1 MFDYISQK
9 ITDTP
14 FHKTFENRV
23 SYLELNDFFTNDHFE
38 KLCKDVYNSKHLT
51 MDEYPVDGEAPS
63 VISFADMIDN
73 VDSDDYK
80 FYEELY
86 NHFSSKE
93 LKCKIL
99 KKFGL
104 NDNVEAVERKM
115 TTTVSFHTEYPH
127 QFDCEHTDQK
137 DNLFT
142 ISLQVYL
149 PEDDKLKD
157 YGTKF
162 YDELGNIIHTTQFLP
177 NTGYCFLATNNS
189 WHSPIIGAERKS
201 FFVRYAYSLNVEK
214 TRTIFNYNPDNKTC
228 VVVWNKDMDVY
239 HISTDWTAV
248 ASLHNTIEHNIE
260 NVTVTQEPFKR
271 DLEVLL
277 DLKNQG
283 FKKAIVYFG
292 GMIWHTNK
300 FFEHIKNL
308 DMKELVFGG
317 LNHKNDQLLRQY
329 FVINLERLREIPESY
344 ARGKFFEEAIE
355 NDDYTSMKASDSGGI
370 INKTYYHPEP
380 EEAGA
385 FGDYI
390 KYGTSKI
397 PQELKEEFQ
406 YLDEYR
412 TNHNNLFKLVSKIS
426 QF

>member
-1 MFDYISQK
+1 
-9 ITDTP
+9 
-14 FHKTFENRV
+14 
-23 SYLELNDFFTNDHFE
+23 
-38 KLCKDVYNSKHLT
+38 
-51 MDEYPVDGEAPS
+51 
-63 VISFADMIDN
+63 
-73 VDSDDYK
+73 
-80 FYEELY
+80 
-86 NHFSSKE
+86 
-93 LKCKIL
+93 
-99 KKFGL
+99 
-104 NDNVEAVERKM
+104 
-115 TTTVSFHTEYPH
+115 
-127 QFDCEHTDQK
+127 
-137 DNLFT
+137 
-142 ISLQVYL
+142 
-149 PEDDKLKD
+149 
-157 YGTKF
+157 
-162 YDELGNIIHTTQFLP
+162 
-177 NTGYCFLATNNS
+177 
-189 WHSPIIGAERKS
+189 
-201 FFVRYAYSLNVEK
+201 
-214 TRTIFNYNPDNKTC
+214 
-228 VVVWNKDMDVY
+228 MDVY

-277 DLKNQG
+277 DLNNQG
-283 FKKAIVYFG
+283 FEKAIVYFG

-329 FVINLERLREIPESY
+329 FVINLARLREIPESY
-344 ARGKFFEEAIE
+344 ARGKFFEEAID
-355 NDDYTSMKASDSGGI
+355 NDDYTSMKANDPSGI
-370 INKTYYHPEP
+370 INKSYYHPEP

-390 KYGTSKI
+390 KYGSSKI